1 MHLFNNSGSHG
12 NISSNLSASLTLQQH
27 LPFKPDLKYLSG
39 LFKEDRVSASRYL
52 KSHIYEPSLRS
63 RLCLDWSTKE
73 QLSFVSSKSDLN
85 VSRAKED
92 NLEFIEQFFS
102 GELAFFSLLNEELDK
117 VKYFNQVNKEVLKKG
132 LLHFEKRERG
142 LQLKLIENTNLYLEL
157 EEFLAFKTKL
167 VRLEDPQQDIDDFLD
182 KHRKWVSVSRF
193 RHFDS
198 CVNTF
203 LFRESMFD
211 LLDRDVRDSFLQD
224 TLHRLK
230 LGNFCAHADNL
241 RNLGFVDFGLKQLE
255 KALRLLQASD
265 LGSVE
270 WNKYLETLI
279 GLKMKGFTKRK
290 GSFTHEELVD
300 LKAVLATVKPH
311 LTEETHLVKADVLEL
326 QLSCHFNEE
335 NPIHKHPEQVP
346 VPKVLS
352 LFQRVSESDEGILL
366 SLCQKILRRQLES
379 KRTSRRLMEMY
390 FDLIRR
396 EMLHSA
402 SQTNNPIGPSQRIPF
417 IFRLIKNDPQVGA
430 KLFPEKFSKDVPSRL
445 FLGWE
450 QQLISFLNAD
460 FGFLSR
466 EILTRLIL
474 DFPHVVVYNLFFNQE
489 HSEVK
494 KLIKQFSGHLDSY
507 FSFIR
512 GLLQLNDPELE
523 FNEHA
528 LKLKNALDK
537 SIQMAPHCADSSL
550 DDLREELEFSD
561 VLDSATN
568 MESFL
573 EELLKRFSE
582 KESQVLKNFRKIM
595 EKELTTM
602 KGLLRKASLRLLRK
616 KTVSVIK
623 KMNASLKGK
632 IDSDRFSVENYSP
645 DLAVY
650 CQFFYHKIL
659 SLEGGNDFQML
670 GFPFQADPAK
680 PLFIKR
686 VLPKLV
692 VMDSFKKP
700 KRVSLLLQNNKTR
713 HILLKFGEDLR
724 TDSRI
729 QKVFR
734 LVNDCLD
741 KDHFQRN
748 SLGCFGVHPLT
759 PESGFLEWIQ
769 DSRPLSALVSEGMSK
784 GKYNDNRAISKFKE
798 LLSQTK
804 AADDN
809 QAHLALFG
817 FDDEKICFFFD
828 DETRIIGPESLKRSF
843 LQASDSAESFFN
855 KRTQFM
861 QDYAL
866 VCAIG
871 YILGIGDRHCDNLM
885 LTSQGR
891 VYLIDFAC
899 CFGQGLHLAVPE
911 TVPFRLTP
919 NLLEI
924 MKPFGVRGSF
934 RSQLVKGFRDI
945 LAHRWTLSDYISIYA
960 GENFFFILF

>member
-1 MHLFNNSGSHG
+1 M
-12 NISSNLSASLTLQQH
+12 
-27 LPFKPDLKYLSG
+27 
-39 LFKEDRVSASRYL
+39 SASRYL
-52 KSHIYEPSLRS
+52 KSHIYDPVLRT
-63 RLCLDWSTKE
+63 RLCLDWSSKE
-73 QLSFVSSKSDLN
+73 QPSFVSSKSDMNL
-85 VSRAKED
+85 SKAKED

-117 VKYFNQVNKEVLKKG
+117 VKYFNQVNKEALKKG

-157 EEFLAFKTKL
+157 EEFLAFKTRL
-167 VRLEDPQQDIDDFLD
+167 VRLEDPQQDIHGFLE
-182 KHRKWVSVSRF
+182 KHRDWVSVSRF

-230 LGNFCAHADNL
+230 LRNFCAHADNL
-241 RNLGFVDFGLKQLE
+241 RHLGYVDFGLKQTA
-255 KALRLLQASD
+255 KALNLLRSAD
-265 LGSVE
+265 LGSAE
-270 WNKYLETLI
+270 WNQYLETLL
-279 GLKMKGFTKRK
+279 GLKMKGFAKRK
-290 GSFTHEELVD
+290 GSFTRDELAGVKT
-300 LKAVLATVKPH
+300 LLATVKTH

-326 QLSCHFNEE
+326 QLGCQFNEE
-335 NPIHKHPEQVP
+335 NPTKTKQEPVS

-352 LFQRVSESDEGILL
+352 LLTRVSEKDEGTLL
-366 SLCQKILRRQLES
+366 SLCQKILRRQLDS
-379 KRTSRRLMEMY
+379 KSTNRRLVEMY
-390 FDLIRR
+390 FDLIRK
-396 EMLHSA
+396 EMLRSA
-402 SQTNNPIGPSQRIPF
+402 SQTTDPIGPSQRIPF
-417 IFRLIKNDPQVGA
+417 IFRLIKKDPRVGA
-430 KLFPEKFSKDVPSRL
+430 ELFPLKFSKDVPSRL

-489 HSEVK
+489 HPEVRN
-494 KLIKQFSGHLDSY
+494 LINQFSGHLDSY

-523 FNEHA
+523 FNERA

-537 SIQMAPHCADSSL
+537 AIQAAPHCADSTL
-550 DDLREELEFSD
+550 ETLRQEAEFAD
-561 VLDSATN
+561 AFDSISE
-568 MESFL
+568 MSSFL
-573 EELLKRFSE
+573 ESLFQKFTE
-582 KESQVLKNFRKIM
+582 KESQVLSSFRKIM
-595 EKELTTM
+595 EKEL
-602 KGLLRKASLRLLRK
+602 KSLEGLLKKGSPRLLRK
-616 KTVSVIK
+616 KTVNVIK

-632 IDSDRFSVENYSP
+632 IDSDRFTVENYSP

-659 SLEGGNDFQML
+659 SLEGGNDFKML
-670 GFPFQADPAK
+670 GFPFQTDPSK
-680 PLFIKR
+680 PLYIKR
-686 VLPKLV
+686 VLPRLT

-741 KDHFQRN
+741 KDHFRRK

-769 DSRPLSALVSEGMSK
+769 DSRPLSALVSEGMLK

-804 AADDN
+804 AIDDN

-817 FDDEKICFFFD
+817 VDDEKVCFFFD
-828 DETRIIGPESLKRSF
+828 DETRIIGSESLKRSF
-843 LQASDSAESFFN
+843 LKSSDSAENYFH
-855 KRTQFM
+855 KRTNFM

-885 LTSQGR
+885 LTSSGR

-919 NLLEI
+919 NILEI

-945 LAHRWTLSDYISIYA
+945 LAHRWTLTDYISIYA
-960 GENFFFILF
+960 GRNIGFEYCF